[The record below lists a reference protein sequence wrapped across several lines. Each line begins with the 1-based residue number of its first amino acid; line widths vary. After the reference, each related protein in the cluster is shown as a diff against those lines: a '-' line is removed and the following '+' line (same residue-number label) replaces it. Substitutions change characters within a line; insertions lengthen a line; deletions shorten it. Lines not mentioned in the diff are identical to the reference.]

1 MNDMKR
7 FITVLTLTFL
17 FVNNVFSQV
26 SDYDMNYNLSKED
39 LINLRLS
46 RNKIKD
52 ERVVSNNESITKY
65 HREYVH

>member
-17 FVNNVFSQV
+17 FVNNVSSQV

-39 LINLRLS
+39 LINIRLS
-46 RNKIKD
+46 RNSIKD
-52 ERVVSNNESITKY
+52 ERVERNNEKNTQY
-65 HREYVH
+65 LWE